1 MSSNQK
7 KISNRQQVNF
17 ILSEVLSIVLAIR
30 ENIHV
35 TPFKEKKKFLIVE
48 GGRIS
53 TLDVSIRN
61 TKNCQLTYE
70 L

>member
-17 ILSEVLSIVLAIR
+17 ILSEALSVVLALR

-35 TPFKEKKKFLIVE
+35 TPFKEKKKID
-48 GGRIS
+48 S
-53 TLDVSIRN
+53 
-61 TKNCQLTYE
+61 
-70 L
+70 